1 MVHRKKLILASLMVL
16 VVLAVIP
23 LMSAKVETQVNNNG
37 FQIFHPDFDFVPQDT
52 DFKLHIHASNVST
65 GLPLVNTDADC
76 YLHLYSPDGNHSFE
90 GIMGLDGNGQDW
102 DLFIGGGNFSD
113 LGIHSFYIWCNNS
126 AFGGEA
132 KGTFEVNRNG
142 IEPTQARATLN
153 AAMMF
158 LLVLLFILCV
168 WLMLRM
174 DNYKRDVEG
183 EILGINQ
190 LKYIRFPLFT
200 IAYGILMGIFYIASN
215 IGFGYLGDELFAQI
229 FFTLFAVM
237 MKLYIVILL
246 VVTAWFFFQ
255 IVQDKKIKGMIE
267 RGVDFEGASK
277 QSVI

>member
-23 LMSAKVETQVNNNG
+23 LMSADPPVTIVQTNDNG
-37 FQIFHPDFDFVPQDT
+37 YQIYYPEFEYVAQDGG
-52 DFKLHIHASNVST
+52 FMLHIHVSNITTGYPLLASEIS
-65 GLPLVNTDADC
+65 C
-76 YLHLYSPDGNHSFE
+76 YLHLYNQSGAHTFKSGVLGKDGYDHE
-90 GIMGLDGNGQDW
+90 IYLDA
-102 DLFIGGGNFSD
+102 GNFTS
-113 LGIHSFYIWCNNS
+113 LGIHSFYMWCNSS

-142 IEPTQARATLN
+142 VEPTQARATLN

-158 LLVLLFILCV
+158 LLVLLFIFSV

-174 DNYKRDVEG
+174 DNFKRDTEK

-190 LKYIRFPLFT
+190 LKYIKFPLFT
-200 IAYGILMGIFYIASN
+200 LAYGIMMGIFYIASN

-229 FFTLFAVM
+229 FFTLFTIM
-237 MKLYIVILL
+237 MKLYIVIIL

-255 IVQDKKIKGMIE
+255 IVQDKKISGMIE
-267 RGVDFEGASK
+267 RGVDINGGGM
-277 QSVI
+277 

>member
-1 MVHRKKLILASLMVL
+1 MGIIEDKGEYVYNQATVTATGYVFMVNVTAANFS
-16 VVLAVIP
+16 
-23 LMSAKVETQVNNNG
+23 KVGIYHQGINC
-37 FQIFHPDFDFVPQDT
+37 I
-52 DFKLHIHASNVST
+52 SNEGTAGGVKT
-65 GLPLVNTDADC
+65 L
-76 YLHLYSPDGNHSFE
+76 SFE
-90 GIMGLDGNGQDW
+90 V
-102 DLFIGGGNFSD
+102 
-113 LGIHSFYIWCNNS
+113 
-126 AFGGEA
+126 
-132 KGTFEVNRNG
+132 TRNG
-142 IEPTQARATLN
+142 IEQTQARATLN

-158 LLVLLFILCV
+158 LLVLLFIFCV

-174 DNYKRDVEG
+174 ENYKRDVEG

-229 FFTLFAVM
+229 FFTLFTIM

-277 QSVI
+277 QSII

>member
-1 MVHRKKLILASLMVL
+1 MVHRKKLILASLMIL

-23 LMSAKVETQVNNNG
+23 LMSANYYSIENDLDLKLQESSCNSISIFYPNG
-37 FQIFHPDFDFVPQDT
+37 TILIDNQT
-52 DFKLHIHASNVST
+52 MSNYFS
-65 GLPLVNTDADC
+65 
-76 YLHLYSPDGNHSFE
+76 YSNYTISSSS
-90 GIMGLDGNGQDW
+90 L
-102 DLFIGGGNFSD
+102 IGGTYQYYSD
-113 LGIHSFYIWCNNS
+113 CGS
-126 AFGGEA
+126 
-132 KGTFEVNRNG
+132 GTFEVNNNG

-174 DNYKRDVEG
+174 ENYKRDVEG

-190 LKYIRFPLFT
+190 LKYIKFPLFT
-200 IAYGILMGIFYIASN
+200 LAYGILMGIFYIASN

-229 FFTLFAVM
+229 FFTLFTIM

-255 IVQDKKIKGMIE
+255 IVQDKKISGLIE
-267 RGVDFEGASK
+267 RGVDINGGGL
-277 QSVI
+277 